1 MSFHGNNVSKMS
13 LNINNN
19 VASRPAVKKKKA
31 AKAFKAMVITILTGV
46 ALIALFILGIV
57 VFNKFISH
65 PSFVIKKVCVVNN
78 QTINP
83 RTIVK
88 ISGIKTNMNIYATS
102 LSAITQRLEKHPDI
116 KTVRVSKRHPDMIII
131 KVIEREPIAVI
142 VNGKGHDDIP
152 IDSDG
157 IMLSESKME
166 YALHLP
172 QITGLRNVAY
182 NPGKKIDNPRVSVA
196 MEFLDTLK
204 HIKKNT
210 FINVRKINLE
220 KPTDIVFQSASVDKI
235 YFTSE
240 FSQDVV
246 LRLVRVID
254 ELRFQRI
261 NADKIDLRF
270 ANVAVVPRLL

>member
-1 MSFHGNNVSKMS
+1 MSFHGNNVSKMG
-13 LNINNN
+13 LNINSN

-31 AKAFKAMVITILTGV
+31 AKAFKAMIVTIIIGV
-46 ALIALFILGIV
+46 LLVALFIVGV
-57 VFNKFISH
+57 FAFNKFLSH
-65 PSFVIKKVCVVNN
+65 PNFVIKHVCVVNN
-78 QTINP
+78 QTIDP
-83 RTIVK
+83 YTIVK
-88 ISGIKTNMNIYATS
+88 ISGLRTNMNIYATS
-102 LSAITQRLEKHPDI
+102 LSSIAQRLEKHPDI
-116 KTVRVSKRHPDMIII
+116 KTVRVSKRHPDMIVI

-142 VNGKGHDDIP
+142 VNDKGNDDIP
-152 IDSDG
+152 IDGDG

-182 NPGKKIDNPRVSVA
+182 HEGKKIDNPRVSVA

-210 FINVRKINLE
+210 FIKVKKINLE
-220 KPTDIVFQSASVDKI
+220 KPTDIVFQSASVNKS
-235 YFTSE
+235 YFTHE
-240 FSQDVV
+240 FSQDIV

>member
-1 MSFHGNNVSKMS
+1 MSYHGNNVSKMG

-31 AKAFKAMVITILTGV
+31 AKAFKAMIVTIVIGV
-46 ALIALFILGIV
+46 LLVALFIVGV
-57 VFNKFISH
+57 FAFNKFISH
-65 PSFVIKKVCVVNN
+65 PGFFIKEVCVVNN

-83 RTIVK
+83 HTIVK
-88 ISGIKTNMNIYATS
+88 ISGLRTNMNIYATS
-102 LSAITQRLEKHPDI
+102 LSSIAQRLEKHPDI
-116 KTVRVSKRHPDMIII
+116 KTVRVSKRHPDMIVI

-142 VNGKGHDDIP
+142 VNDKGNDDIP

-182 NPGKKIDNPRVSVA
+182 HEGRKIDNPRVSVA

-210 FINVRKINLE
+210 FIKVKKIDLE
-220 KPTDIVFQSASVDKI
+220 KPTDIVFQSASVNKI
-235 YFTSE
+235 YFTPE

>member
-1 MSFHGNNVSKMS
+1 MSYHGNNVSKMG

-31 AKAFKAMVITILTGV
+31 AKAFKAMIVTIVIGV
-46 ALIALFILGIV
+46 LLVALFIVGV
-57 VFNKFISH
+57 FAFNKFISH
-65 PSFVIKKVCVVNN
+65 PGFFIKEVCVVNN

-83 RTIVK
+83 HTIVK
-88 ISGIKTNMNIYATS
+88 ISGLRTNMNIYATS
-102 LSAITQRLEKHPDI
+102 LSSIAQRLEKHPDI
-116 KTVRVSKRHPDMIII
+116 KTVRVSKRHPDMIVI

-142 VNGKGHDDIP
+142 VNDKGNDDIP

-182 NPGKKIDNPRVSVA
+182 HEGRKIDNPRVSVA

-210 FINVRKINLE
+210 FIKVKKIELE
-220 KPTDIVFQSASVDKI
+220 KPNDIIFQSASVNKI
-235 YFTSE
+235 YFTTK
-240 FSQDVV
+240 FSTEAV
-246 LRLVRVID
+246 LKLVRVID

-270 ANVAVVPRLL
+270 ANVAVTPRLL